1 MKKAA
6 NRVGFRVRSQFHPP
20 VFLLILLGLF
30 GLPVVSSALPGGE
43 MSGTEFFE
51 RRVRP
56 LLVKHCYECHSE
68 AEGSQKGG
76 LLLDRETGWLDGGDT
91 GKAVVPGNLEDS
103 LLITAVGYADPDFEM
118 PPKYQLEPHEVKIF
132 EKWIR
137 DGAAGPAEDMGET
150 EFSQLGDQEVIFG
163 KAKDHWSFQPVEK
176 ITPPKV
182 SNPSWNT
189 NPIDR
194 FVFAKLAEKGMT
206 PSPAANKRTLIRRLS
221 YKLNGLPP
229 EIEDI
234 AVKNV
239 GSYVD
244 SLLES
249 PRFGE
254 HVGRYWLDVARYA
267 DTAITYRADTKT
279 PHYYPYAFTY
289 RDYVIDAFNED
300 KPFDLFVKE
309 QLAAD
314 LLGGEKDDP
323 ALAALGFIAVSP
335 YRNMSHDFVDDVID
349 VTTRGI
355 LGMTV
360 SCSRC
365 HDHKFEPIPTADY
378 YSLYGVFNSVNRP
391 EPWKLE
397 EFPMISG
404 YKAPKG
410 ELAVYHKS
418 RAEIDQK
425 IKKAGDSVKKG
436 NNRSVADE
444 LEQTE
449 LAELLLFNEGAPVR
463 AMTVSEKKKPTEP
476 VVFIRGDVSNKGEKV
491 PRRFLKIIDPEQAPF
506 NPKDSG
512 RLDLAEKL
520 VDPENPL
527 TARVYVN
534 RIWAM
539 LMGDPIVNTPSDFG
553 LQGEAPS
560 HPELLDY
567 LATRFVEDGWSTK
580 KLVRLIVTSKTFQQ
594 ASLNRDDMVAI
605 DPENEFFWRANRTR
619 LRIEELRDSLLAVA
633 GQLDTSMRGRPGQIW
648 GDDYTKRRS
657 VYGYVN
663 RFNIDPTLRNF
674 DFPSPV
680 QTQGSRTEN
689 IVSPQALFLMNSPF
703 IVEQAAS
710 IISELELKKIV
721 NREERIETIFERALQ
736 RPPAPGEVEKVERF
750 MEIEEGRDVDPW
762 PLLAQSLCMSN
773 EFLYVD

>member
-1 MKKAA
+1 MKTA
-6 NRVGFRVRSQFHPP
+6 S
-20 VFLLILLGLF
+20 ILLVPIL
-30 GLPVVSSALPGGE
+30 LSSVVSLPRSLEAQPDGE

-76 LLLDRETGWLDGGDT
+76 LLLDRESGWLDGGDT
-91 GKAVVPGNLEDS
+91 GKAVVPGNLGDS

-118 PPKYQLEPHEVKIF
+118 PPKYQLEAHEVKIF
-132 EKWIR
+132 EKWVR

-163 KAKDHWSFQPVEK
+163 KAKDHWSFQPMKKV
-176 ITPPKV
+176 TPPKTAD
-182 SNPSWNT
+182 PAWDE
-189 NPIDR
+189 NPIDQ
-194 FVFAKLAEKGMT
+194 FVFAKLKEKGMT
-206 PSPAANKRTLIRRLS
+206 PSPTADHRTLIRRLS

-229 EIEDI
+229 TKEEIATKDLNAYI
-234 AVKNV
+234 
-239 GSYVD
+239 D
-244 SLLES
+244 TLLES

-289 RDYVIDAFNED
+289 RDYVIDAFNHD

-314 LLGGEKDDP
+314 LLGSKEGDP
-323 ALAALGFIAVSP
+323 TLAALGFIAVSP

-391 EPWKLE
+391 EPWKLD
-397 EFPMISG
+397 EFPIIKG
-404 YKAPKG
+404 YGRSPEEVADYQKLKT
-410 ELAVYHKS
+410 
-418 RAEIDQK
+418 EIDQK

-436 NNRSVADE
+436 NNRSIRE
-444 LEQTE
+444 EIEQTD
-449 LAELLLFNEGAPVR
+449 LAELLLFHEGGPIR
-463 AMTVSEKKKPTEP
+463 AMSVSEKAKPTEP
-476 VVFIRGDVSNKGEKV
+476 AIFIRGEVSSKGDRV
-491 PRRFLKIIDPEQAPF
+491 PRRFLKIIDPEQKPF
-506 NPKDSG
+506 NPKNSG
-512 RLDLAEKL
+512 RLDLAGKM

-539 LMGDPIVNTPSDFG
+539 LMGDPIVDTPSDFG

-560 HPELLDY
+560 HPELLDF
-567 LATRFVEDGWSTK
+567 LALKFIEDGWSTK
-580 KLVRLIVTSKTFQQ
+580 KLVRFIVTSKTFQQ
-594 ASLNRDDMVAI
+594 AGLNREEMVAI
-605 DPENEFFWRANRTR
+605 DPENEFLWRANRTR
-619 LRIEELRDSLLAVA
+619 LRIEEIRDSLLAVG
-633 GQLDTSMRGRPGQIW
+633 GQLDTRMRGRPGQIW
-648 GDDYTKRRS
+648 GEEYTKRRS

-703 IVEQAAS
+703 MVEQAAS
-710 IISELELKKIV
+710 LISAVSLGEIDD
-721 NREERIETIFERALQ
+721 RGERIEIIFARALQ
-736 RPPAPGEVEKVERF
+736 RSPTPGEIEKVERF
-750 MEIEEGRDVDPW
+750 MEIEESRDVDPW
-762 PLLAQSLCMSN
+762 PLLAQSLLMSN

>member
-1 MKKAA
+1 MNLKSFISGWFLAGSVLAFGGTLAA
-6 NRVGFRVRSQFHPP
+6 VPS
-20 VFLLILLGLF
+20 
-30 GLPVVSSALPGGE
+30 GE

-76 LLLDRETGWLDGGDT
+76 LLLDRESGWLDGGDS
-91 GKAVVPGNLEDS
+91 GKAVVPGNLDDS
-103 LLITAVGYADPDFEM
+103 LLITAVRYDDPDFEM
-118 PPKYQLEPHEVKIF
+118 PPRYSLEEHEVKIL

-137 DGAAGPAEDMGET
+137 NGAIGPAEDMGET

-176 ITPPKV
+176 VIPPEADLET
-182 SNPSWNT
+182 WNR
-189 NPIDR
+189 NPIDQ
-194 FVFAKLAEKGMT
+194 FIFAKLKKKGLS
-206 PSPAANKRTLIRRLS
+206 PSPRPDRRTLIRRLS
-221 YKLNGLPP
+221 YKLAGLPP
-229 EIEDI
+229 AVGDI
-234 AVKNV
+234 SEPNLNT
-239 GSYVD
+239 YVD
-244 SLLES
+244 RLLAS

-254 HVGRYWLDVARYA
+254 HLGRYWLDVARYA

-289 RDYVIDAFNED
+289 RDYVIESFNED

-314 LLGGEKDDP
+314 LLGLEKRDP
-323 ALAALGFIAVSP
+323 RYAALGFLAVSP

-378 YSLYGVFNSVNRP
+378 YSLYGVFHSVVRP
-391 EPWKLE
+391 EPWDIGD
-397 EFPMISG
+397 FPTIDG
-404 YKAPKG
+404 YEP
-410 ELAVYHKS
+410 S
-418 RAEIDQK
+418 DAEIASFNKAKKEVETK
-425 IKKAGDSVKKG
+425 IAEAGDKKNRG
-436 NNRSVADE
+436 NNRSLAE
-444 LEQTE
+444 TIRQTD
-449 LAELLLFNEGAPVR
+449 LAELLLFNDGAPAR
-463 AMTVSEKKKPTEP
+463 AMTISEKEKPTEP
-476 VVFIRGDVSNKGEKV
+476 VVFLRGDPGSKGERV
-491 PRRFLKIIDPEQAPF
+491 PRRFLKIIDPEQEPF
-506 NPKDSG
+506 DKKGSG

-520 VDPENPL
+520 VDPSNPL

-534 RIWAM
+534 RVWAM
-539 LMGDPIVNTPSDFG
+539 LMGDPLVDTPSDFG

-567 LATRFVEDGWSTK
+567 LAVRFVEDGWSTK
-580 KLVRLIVTSKTFQQ
+580 KLVRLIATSETFRQSS
-594 ASLNRDDMVAI
+594 ANREEMMAI
-605 DPENEFFWRANRTR
+605 DPQNELFWRANRTR
-619 LRIEELRDSLLAVA
+619 LRIEELRDSLLAVS
-633 GQLDTSMRGRPGQIW
+633 GQLDSRMRGRAGQIW
-648 GDDYTKRRS
+648 GEDYTKRRS
-657 VYGYVN
+657 IYGYVN

-703 IVEQAAS
+703 MIDQAEALVS
-710 IISELELKKIV
+710 SPSFEKEGDQRK
-721 NREERIETIFERALQ
+721 RIGQIFEQVLQ
-736 RPPAPGEVEKVERF
+736 REPAPIEIERVERF
-750 MEIEEGRDVDPW
+750 AEIESGRDVAPW
-762 PLLAQSLCMSN
+762 PLIAQSLLMSN